1 MRVYESMSMSL
12 LRKTILLFS
21 LLLCAVIWLPQ
32 STFGVIEEFL
42 ILLIPVFLL
51 LRNTKGEKKADIKAI
66 GVTVVSLLVFLF
78 CYWWKWHADYLF
90 GQIANGL
97 GLGIS
102 QSTLVLIIAVIG
114 CAISGYAVYLTA
126 KSTSCQPN
134 MDAEIAVSTRLQSLD
149 YLIAFVLAFLC
160 AMQFA
165 LNPLFPLSPM
175 GDSSIFLFVGE
186 RLHDGQTLYV
196 DVFDHK
202 GPVQFF
208 LQWLGLCIPSGTWSG
223 VWLVELVNM
232 TAFAIVVMKTSALFS
247 RSRTV
252 HVLATVITL
261 FIAGMQA
268 YDEGNYT
275 EEYALP
281 WIGLSLY
288 IFLNYFITKEYRKR
302 DLVLLGISAAVVLLL
317 RANMIGVWAALI
329 PATLV
334 SLILQK
340 RWKDIGYSVLFF
352 LVGMLV
358 VIVPVCIIAYSGG
371 WLGAMWQYYVM
382 YNFTYA
388 ASDGS
393 SLPNLLST
401 MVFLAGRMSLGL
413 VLVLA
418 LPLNSRNRVAL
429 LNLLAFA
436 VSLLLASMSGRMYSH
451 YAMVLIPFVVMPCTF
466 WVDGLLDRSL
476 VSRIPSMIK
485 TGLPLICSLLI
496 LATIFI
502 SMVFFPRQFSHTEVS
517 RYLEENTEPDDNVII
532 AGNHVYD
539 YLRSGR
545 SPRTTRFFFQNF
557 PSQGLYE
564 EFLDEFD
571 FKDYDCIVVEQ
582 PFAESL
588 EYGGFEG
595 DFNRYLYDMFFRCG
609 GGYVLDDRGSFYVYA
624 KVE

>member
-1 MRVYESMSMSL
+1 MKRSAC
-12 LRKTILLFS
+12 ILIS

-42 ILLIPVFLL
+42 ILLVPVFLL
-51 LRNTKGEKKADIKAI
+51 LKNIKSGGKPDAKAMA
-66 GVTVVSLLVFLF
+66 VTIACLLVFVF

-97 GLGIS
+97 DLGVS
-102 QSTLVLIIAVIG
+102 QSTLVMIIALIG
-114 CAISGYAVYLTA
+114 CAIGSYAIYLTA
-126 KSTSCQPN
+126 R
-134 MDAEIAVSTRLQSLD
+134 STRCSDSIDSAIAEGVGLQSTD

-165 LNPLFPLSPM
+165 LNPIFPLSPM

-186 RLHDGQTLYV
+186 RLHDGQTLYI

-208 LQWLGLCIPSGTWSG
+208 LQWLGLWIPSGTWSG

-232 TAFAIVVMKTSALFS
+232 TAFAIIVMKTSSLFS
-247 RSRTV
+247 RSRSV
-252 HVLATVITL
+252 WVLASIITL

-288 IFLNYFITKEYRKR
+288 IFLKYFITKEYRKR
-302 DLVLLGISAAVVLLL
+302 DLVLLGASLSIVLLL

-329 PATLV
+329 PA
-334 SLILQK
+334 SLASLMLQK

-352 LVGMLV
+352 TIGMLIV
-358 VIVPVCIIAYSGG
+358 LVPVCIIAYSGG
-371 WLGAMWQYYVM
+371 WLEAVWQYYVM

-393 SLPNLLST
+393 SLSNLVST
-401 MVFLAGRMSLGL
+401 IVFLAGRMSLGL
-413 VLVLA
+413 VLILA
-418 LPLNSRNRVAL
+418 LPLNSRNKKAW

-436 VSLLLASMSGRMYSH
+436 VSLLLASISGRMYSH
-451 YAMVLIPFVVMPCTF
+451 YAMVLIPFVVMPCAI
-466 WVDGLLDRSL
+466 WVDGLLDRKL
-476 VSRIPSMIK
+476 VSRIPSIVK
-485 TGLPLICSLLI
+485 NRLPLVASTLFVII
-496 LATIFI
+496 IFI
-502 SMVFFPRQFSHTEVS
+502 SMVFFPRQFAHTDVS
-517 RYLEENTEPDDNVII
+517 RYLVENTGPSDNVLI
-532 AGNHVYD
+532 AGNHAFD
-539 YLRSGR
+539 YLRSDR
-545 SPRTTRFFFQNF
+545 CPEIRYFIQNF
-557 PSQGLYE
+557 PSQNLYE
-564 EFLDEFD
+564 DFLDEFE
-571 FKDYDCIVVEQ
+571 FEDYDCIVVEQ

-595 DFNRYLYDMFFRCG
+595 DFNRYLFDSYSEYGNRGAF
-609 GGYVLDDRGSFYVYA
+609 VLEDKGSFYSYE

>member
-1 MRVYESMSMSL
+1 MKRSVAIFISL
-12 LRKTILLFS
+12 LM
-21 LLLCAVIWLPQ
+21 CAVIWLPQ

-51 LRNTKGEKKADIKAI
+51 LKNTKAEERADVKALIV
-66 GVTVVSLLVFLF
+66 VTVCLLVFAF
-78 CYWWKWHADYLF
+78 CYWQKWHVDYLF

-114 CAISGYAVYLTA
+114 CAFSGYTVYLTV
-126 KSTSCQPN
+126 KSTRCPTR
-134 MDAEIAVSTRLQSLD
+134 IGVGIVKSTRLHSTG

-175 GDSSIFLFVGE
+175 GDSSVFIFVGK
-186 RLHDGQTLYV
+186 RLHEGQVLYI
-196 DVFDHK
+196 DLFDHK
-202 GPVQFF
+202 GPIHFF
-208 LQWLGLCIPSGTWSG
+208 LQWLGLFIPSGTYSG
-223 VWLVELVNM
+223 MWLIELVNM

-288 IFLNYFITKEYRKR
+288 IFLKYFITKEYRKR
-302 DLVLLGISAAVVLLL
+302 DLVLLGSSAAVVLLL

-334 SLILQK
+334 SLILQR
-340 RWKDIGYSVLFF
+340 RWKDIWYSVLFF
-352 LVGMLV
+352 IIGMLV
-358 VIVPVCIIAYSGG
+358 VFVPVCLIAYSDG
-371 WLGAMWQYYVM
+371 WLEAMWQYYVM
-382 YNFTYA
+382 FNFAYA

-466 WVDGLLDRSL
+466 WVDGLLDRRL
-476 VSRIPSMIK
+476 VSRIPSIVK

-496 LATIFI
+496 VVAIFI
-502 SMVFFPRQFSHTEVS
+502 SMVFFPRQFAHTEVS
-517 RYLEENTEPDDNVII
+517 RYLEENTEPDDNVLI

-582 PFAESL
+582 PFAASL

-595 DFNRYLYDMFFRCG
+595 DFNRYLYDMFSEPGIRET
-609 GGYVLDDRGSFYVYA
+609 YVLDDSGSFYSYVRND
-624 KVE
+624 

>member
-1 MRVYESMSMSL
+1 MKRNIAI
-12 LRKTILLFS
+12 ILS

-42 ILLIPVFLL
+42 ILLVPVFLL
-51 LRNTKGEKKADIKAI
+51 LKNGRSEGRIDARALIISA
-66 GVTVVSLLVFLF
+66 VCVLVFVF
-78 CYWWKWHADYLF
+78 CYWYKWHADYLF
-90 GQIANGL
+90 GQIAKGL

-126 KSTSCQPN
+126 KSTSCQTN
-134 MDAEIAVSTRLQSLD
+134 VDAEIAESTRLQGKD

-232 TAFAIVVMKTSALFS
+232 TTFAIIVMKTSSLFS
-247 RSRTV
+247 RSRAV
-252 HVLATVITL
+252 WVLTSIITL

-288 IFLNYFITKEYRKR
+288 IFLKYFITKKYRKR
-302 DLVLLGISAAVVLLL
+302 DLALLGVSAAVVLLL
-317 RANMIGVWAALI
+317 RANMIGVWTALI

-352 LVGMLV
+352 IIGMLV
-358 VIVPVCIIAYSGG
+358 MFVPVCLIAYSDG
-371 WLGAMWQYYVM
+371 WLKAMWQYYVM

-418 LPLNSRNRVAL
+418 LPLNSRNRLAW
-429 LNLLAFA
+429 LNLLAFT
-436 VSLLLASMSGRMYSH
+436 VSLLLASISGRMYSH
-451 YAMVLIPFVVMPCTF
+451 YAMVLIPFVVMPCTV

-476 VSRIPSMIK
+476 VSRIPVFI
-485 TGLPLICSLLI
+485 TARLPVICSAVI
-496 LATIFI
+496 VVAIFV
-502 SMVFFPRQFSHTEVS
+502 SMVFFPRQFAHSKVS
-517 RYLEENTEPDDNVII
+517 RYLEENTEPGDNVLI
-532 AGNHVYD
+532 AGNHALD

-545 SPRTTRFFFQNF
+545 YPEIRYFIQNF
-557 PSQGLYE
+557 PSQDLYD
-564 EFLDEFD
+564 EFLKEFESSE
-571 FKDYDCIVVEQ
+571 FDCIVVEQ
-582 PFAESL
+582 PLAESL

-595 DFNRYLYDMFFRCG
+595 DFNRYLHSLYLQW
-609 GGYVLDDRGSFYVYA
+609 GYMLDDKGSFYTY
-624 KVE
+624 KKID